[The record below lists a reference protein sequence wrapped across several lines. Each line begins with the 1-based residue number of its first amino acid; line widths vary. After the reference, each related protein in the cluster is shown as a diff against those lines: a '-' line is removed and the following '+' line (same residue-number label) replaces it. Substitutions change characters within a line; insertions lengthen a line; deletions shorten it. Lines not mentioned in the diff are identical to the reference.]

1 MIKVIF
7 SDFDNTMLDYY
18 SENNYFDEY
27 KLSILSKIRKKG
39 IKFCI
44 VTGRSI
50 AFFNQFPNLLENID
64 YIMGSNG
71 ACIYD
76 VINKKFILQDII
88 EKEDFDEIIGYLMKK
103 NYSFAINCKDK
114 RFKYGNWNTSDCLDF
129 NENDEYLCEQIV
141 FETSKEDFEE
151 VFNYLEVV
159 GNARINNI
167 ACWQDGF
174 GIDINDRGVSKGN
187 AIKWLCN
194 YLDVDI
200 NDAIAFG
207 DGDNDVTMFEAVNK
221 GVAVGNAVD
230 KLKVLAKE
238 VTLDCHDNGIYKYI
252 EENILK

>member
-76 VINKKFILQDII
+76 VINKKFILQDVI
-88 EKEDFDEIIGYLMKK
+88 ENDDFKKITDYLRKRD
-103 NYSFAINCKDK
+103 YAFLLNCMDVRYKFGSWDV
-114 RFKYGNWNTSDCLDF
+114 NDCLPF
-129 NENDEYLCEQIV
+129 EENNKYLCEQIIFKV
-141 FETSKEDFEE
+141 RRSEFDE
-151 VFNYLEVV
+151 VFKYLEVV

-167 ACWQDGF
+167 ACWDEYWS
-174 GIDINDRGVSKGN
+174 IDINDRGVSKGN

-194 YLDVDI
+194 YLDIDI
-200 NDAIAFG
+200 SDAIAFG